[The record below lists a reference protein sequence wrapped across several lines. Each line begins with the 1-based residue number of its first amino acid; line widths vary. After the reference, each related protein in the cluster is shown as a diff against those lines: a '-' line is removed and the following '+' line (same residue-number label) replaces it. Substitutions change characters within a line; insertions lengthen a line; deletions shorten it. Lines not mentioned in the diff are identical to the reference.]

1 MGFYNTNTIEE
12 KRVNKLTG
20 DIHINDAFKEETKK
34 RGIPIYDA
42 YNIQKRLLHEVEQEM
57 LKGADAVDK
66 RLMEL
71 LDEKGR
77 KEVSH
82 NYIDEIDE
90 DATKSKGM
98 IPARPKQAPISNEL
112 LDNIPPRG
120 RDGKTYNRKPEKT
133 TADYLNRIFL
143 QNQKIINQN
152 KKVIELLTKIEEK
165 LWLMELQ
172 LTDQLN

>member
-20 DIHINDAFKEETKK
+20 DIHINDTFKEETSK

-42 YNIQKRLLHEVEQEM
+42 YNIQKRLYHEVEQGQ
-57 LKGADAVDK
+57 LKGRDAVDN

-71 LDEKGR
+71 LEEKGK

-82 NYIDEIDE
+82 NYIEQFAE
-90 DATKSKGM
+90 EAPLHKGM
-98 IPARPKQAPISNEL
+98 IPARPKGFTIPPKGRDEVKSSQDDENKTEEL
-112 LDNIPPRG
+112 LN
-120 RDGKTYNRKPEKT
+120 K
-133 TADYLNRIFL
+133 LVL

-152 KKVIELLTKIEEK
+152 KIIIEYLKQIGDK
-165 LWLMELQ
+165 L
-172 LTDQLN
+172 

>member
-1 MGFYNTNTIEE
+1 MIIMGFYNTNTIEE

-20 DIHINDAFKEETKK
+20 DIHINDAFKEETQK

-42 YNIQKRLLHEVEQEM
+42 YNIQKRLYHEVEQEM
-57 LKGADAVDK
+57 LIGEDAVDR

-71 LDEKGR
+71 LEEKGK

-82 NYIDEIDE
+82 SYVDEMKD
-90 DATKSKGM
+90 DASKSKGM
-98 IPARPKQAPISNEL
+98 IPARPKEAPTRNEL
-112 LDNIPPRG
+112 LDSIPPRA
-120 RDGKTYNRKPEKT
+120 RDGKTFNKRPEKT

-152 KKVIELLTKIEEK
+152 KRVIELLEKIEEK
-165 LWLMELQ
+165 L
-172 LTDQLN
+172 

>member
-1 MGFYNTNTIEE
+1 MGFYNTNTVEE

-20 DIHINDAFKEETKK
+20 DIHINDAFKEETQK

-42 YNIQKRLLHEVEQEM
+42 YNIQKRLYHEVEQEM
-57 LKGADAVDK
+57 LVGEAAVDA

-71 LDEKGR
+71 LEERGK
-77 KEVSH
+77 KKVSH
-82 NYIDEIDE
+82 NYIEEIAD
-90 DATKSKGM
+90 DAPKSKGM
-98 IPARPKQAPISNEL
+98 IPARPKEAPVRNEI
-112 LDNIPPRG
+112 LDSIPPRG
-120 RDGKTYNRKPEKT
+120 RDGKTFNKRPEKT

-165 LWLMELQ
+165 L
-172 LTDQLN
+172 